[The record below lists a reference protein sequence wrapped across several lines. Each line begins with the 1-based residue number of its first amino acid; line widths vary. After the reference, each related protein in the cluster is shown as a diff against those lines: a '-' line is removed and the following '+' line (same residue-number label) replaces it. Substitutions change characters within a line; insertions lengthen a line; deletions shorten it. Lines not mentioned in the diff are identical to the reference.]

1 MISQEI
7 KKSNEIIAKFIGF
20 EQSELEPDYWWCNE
34 LGLTSL
40 KFHEDWTW
48 LMNAIIKVQQTH
60 EYALQEK
67 PYNVKEESFLLSNF
81 LSKL

>member
-1 MISQEI
+1 MISEQI

-20 EQSELEPDYWWCNE
+20 EQSQMEPDYWWCNE

-48 LMNAIIKVQQTH
+48 LMNAIKKVQENH
-60 EYALQEK
+60 KYELQK
-67 PYNVKEESFLLSNF
+67 MPYNVQEESVLLSSF
-81 LSKL
+81 LIKL